1 MRILTR
7 LTLVILILAAAVMA
21 CSTPVRPRLIQ
32 GSGNIIEENRPVSGF
47 DRIAMAGAGRIII
60 TQGDR
65 ESLTIETDDNLLE
78 YIQTEVKGDTLEID
92 FTKDLILSSGT
103 RDSLEPSAGF
113 IFRISVI
120 DLEEI
125 SVSGAADIQA
135 EKIKAERFEVNFSGA
150 GEITID
156 DLNTGQLD
164 VNLSGVGDVVLAG
177 MADSQDIVISGLGRY
192 QGFDVESQNAS
203 VIISGAGGAELW
215 VTETL
220 DVVISGAGDV
230 EYYGTP
236 TVNPEISGLGRLQGL
251 GEK

>member
-1 MRILTR
+1 MRVFTRTIIIIL
-7 LTLVILILAAAVMA
+7 VLAVTATA
-21 CSTPVRPRLIQ
+21 CATPFRPRLIQ
-32 GSGNIIEENRPVSGF
+32 GSGNIIVEDRSVRGF
-47 DRIAMAGAGRIII
+47 DRISMAGAGKIII

-65 ESLTIETDDNLLE
+65 ESLSIETDDNLLE
-78 YIQTEVKGDTLEID
+78 YIRTEVKGDTLEID
-92 FTKDLILSSGT
+92 FSKDLILSSGA

-113 IFRISVI
+113 VFRISVI
-120 DLEEI
+120 DLEDI

-135 EKIKAERFEVNFSGA
+135 EKLKTDQLQINFSGA
-150 GEITID
+150 GEVTID
-156 DLNTGQLD
+156 DLNASRLD
-164 VNLSGVGDVVLAG
+164 VNLSGAGDIELAG
-177 MADSQDIVISGLGRY
+177 KVDSQDIVISGLGRY
-192 QGFDVESQNAS
+192 QGFAVESQQVS
-203 VIISGAGGAELW
+203 VTISGAGGAEVW

>member
-21 CSTPVRPRLIQ
+21 CSTPFRPRLIQ
-32 GSGNIIEENRPVSGF
+32 GSGNVIEEDRDVSGF
-47 DRIAMAGAGRIII
+47 DRISMAGAGKIII

-65 ESLTIETDDNLLE
+65 ESLIVETDDNLLE
-78 YIQTEVKGDTLEID
+78 YIRTEVKGDTLEID
-92 FTKDLILSSGT
+92 FTKDLLLSSGT

-113 IFRISVI
+113 VFRISVI
-120 DLEEI
+120 DLEAI

-135 EKIKAERFEVNFSGA
+135 EKLKTNQLEINFSGA
-150 GEITID
+150 GEVTID
-156 DLNTGQLD
+156 DLNASRLD
-164 VNLSGVGDVVLAG
+164 VKLSGAGDVELAG
-177 MADSQDIVISGLGRY
+177 KVESQDIVISGLGRY
-192 QGFDVESQNAS
+192 QGFAVESQDAS
-203 VIISGAGGAELW
+203 VTISGAGGAELW

-236 TVNPEISGLGRLQGL
+236 SVNPEISGLGRLQGL
-251 GEK
+251 GDK